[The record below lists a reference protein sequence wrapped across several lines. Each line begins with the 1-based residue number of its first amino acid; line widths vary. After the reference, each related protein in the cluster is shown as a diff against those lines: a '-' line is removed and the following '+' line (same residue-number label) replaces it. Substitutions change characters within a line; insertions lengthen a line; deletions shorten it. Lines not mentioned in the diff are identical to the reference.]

1 MRIANYDIF
10 DKGQRYEPNSQK
22 IREIKYNQHQKGL
35 SMKKKILVLTL
46 FGLVGSLLAA
56 DTGAKEEVIGA
67 AKKLGEKPSY
77 SWKTTVA
84 VPESAQFKPGP
95 TDGKTE
101 KDGFT
106 HVKMSIRDNTAEL
119 VKKGEKVVFTNQ
131 DGDWQTPAD
140 AEGDQ
145 GPGRFM
151 AGMARN
157 FKAPAAQA
165 VELAEA
171 TKELKKNGEVYEGA
185 LTEEGAKNFM
195 RFRRGG
201 GDGPTIN
208 EAKGSAKFWV
218 KDGVLSKYEY
228 KVTGSMNFNGND
240 IDVDRTT
247 TVEIKDVGS
256 TKVEVPEGAKKKL
269 S

>member
-1 MRIANYDIF
+1 
-10 DKGQRYEPNSQK
+10 
-22 IREIKYNQHQKGL
+22 
-35 SMKKKILVLTL
+35 MKKQIVIVALTA
-46 FGLVGSLLAA
+46 FAGSLLAA
-56 DTGAKEEVIGA
+56 DTKDEVINA
-67 AKKLGEKPSY
+67 SKKLGEKSNY
-77 SWKTTVA
+77 SWKTTVV

-95 TDGKTE
+95 TEGKTE

-106 HVKMSIRDNTAEL
+106 CVKMSFGDNTTEM
-119 VKKGEKVVFTNQ
+119 VKKGEKVAFTNR
-131 DGDWQTPAD
+131 DGDWQSPAD
-140 AEGDQ
+140 VENDQ
-145 GPGRFM
+145 GPARFM

-157 FKAPAAQA
+157 FKAPTAQA
-165 VELAEA
+165 AEVAGA
-171 TKELKKNGEVYEGA
+171 TKELKKEGDVYAGD
-185 LTEEGAKNFM
+185 LTEQGAKELM

-201 GDGPTIN
+201 ANGPEIKD
-208 EAKGSAKFWV
+208 AKGSAKFWV
-218 KDGVLSKYEY
+218 KEGVLSKYEY

>member
-1 MRIANYDIF
+1 LGQNFTTAKQHNKTT
-10 DKGQRYEPNSQK
+10 KGD
-22 IREIKYNQHQKGL
+22 
-35 SMKKKILVLTL
+35 SMKKQIVIVALTA
-46 FGLVGSLLAA
+46 FAGSLLAA
-56 DTGAKEEVIGA
+56 ENGGKDEVLSA
-67 AKKLGEKPSY
+67 AKKLAEKPNY

-84 VPESAQFKPGP
+84 VPESAQLKPGP
-95 TDGKTE
+95 TEGKTE

-106 HVKMSIRDNTAEL
+106 HVKMSFRDNTTEL
-119 VKKGEKVVFTNQ
+119 VKKGDKVAFTSP

-140 AEGDQ
+140 AEGEQ

-165 VELAEA
+165 VEVAEA
-171 TKELKKNGEVYEGA
+171 TKELKKEADVYSGD
-185 LTEEGAKNFM
+185 LTEEGAKNLM

-201 GDGPTIN
+201 GGGNAPTVN
-208 EAKGSAKFWV
+208 NAKGSAKFWV
-218 KDGVLSKYEY
+218 KDGVLSKYEF
-228 KVTGSMNFNGND
+228 KVTGSMNFNGSD

-247 TVEIKDVGS
+247 TVEIKDIGG
-256 TKVEVPEGAKKKL
+256 TKVEIPEGAKKKL

>member
-1 MRIANYDIF
+1 
-10 DKGQRYEPNSQK
+10 
-22 IREIKYNQHQKGL
+22 
-35 SMKKKILVLTL
+35 MKKQIVVIALTA
-46 FGLVGSLLAA
+46 FAGSLFAA
-56 DTGAKEEVIGA
+56 DTGGKDEVINA
-67 AKKLGEKPSY
+67 AKKLGEKSNY
-77 SWKTTVA
+77 SWKTTVV

-95 TDGKTE
+95 TEGKTE

-106 HVKMSIRDNTAEL
+106 CVKMSFGGNTTEL
-119 VKKGEKVVFTNQ
+119 VKKGEKVAFTNR

-140 AEGDQ
+140 VENDQ
-145 GPGRFM
+145 GPARFM

-157 FKAPAAQA
+157 FKAPTAQA
-165 VELAEA
+165 AEVAGA
-171 TKELKKNGEVYEGA
+171 TKELKKEGDVYAGD
-185 LTEEGAKNFM
+185 LTEQGAKDLM

-201 GDGPTIN
+201 GNGPEIKD
-208 EAKGSAKFWV
+208 AKGSAKFWV

-240 IDVDRTT
+240 IDVDRAT
-247 TVEIKDVGS
+247 TVEIKDIGS

>member
-1 MRIANYDIF
+1 
-10 DKGQRYEPNSQK
+10 
-22 IREIKYNQHQKGL
+22 
-35 SMKKKILVLTL
+35 MKKQIVIMALTA
-46 FGLVGSLLAA
+46 FTGSLLAA
-56 DTGAKEEVIGA
+56 DTGPKDEVINA
-67 AKKLGEKPSY
+67 AKKLGEKDSY

-95 TDGKTE
+95 TEGKTE

-106 HVKMSIRDNTAEL
+106 CVKMSFGGNTTEL
-119 VKKGEKVVFTNQ
+119 VKKGDKAAFTNQ
-131 DGDWQTPAD
+131 DGEWQTPAD
-140 AEGDQ
+140 VENEQ
-145 GPGRFM
+145 GPARFM

-157 FKAPAAQA
+157 FKAPTAQA
-165 VELAEA
+165 AEVAGA
-171 TKELKKNGEVYEGA
+171 TKELKKDGDVYAGD
-185 LTEEGAKNFM
+185 LTEQGAKELM

-201 GDGPTIN
+201 GGGNGPEIKD
-208 EAKGSAKFWV
+208 AKGSAKFWL

-247 TVEIKDVGS
+247 TVEIKDVGK
-256 TKVEVPEGAKKKL
+256 TKIEVPEGAKKKL

>member
-1 MRIANYDIF
+1 
-10 DKGQRYEPNSQK
+10 
-22 IREIKYNQHQKGL
+22 
-35 SMKKKILVLTL
+35 MKKQLLIMAVVGVT
-46 FGLVGSLLAA
+46 GSLLAA
-56 DTGAKEEVIGA
+56 ESSAKDEVVNA
-67 AKKLGEKPSY
+67 AKKLGEKASY
-77 SWKTTVA
+77 GWKTTVV

-95 TDGKTE
+95 TEGKTE
-101 KDGFT
+101 KDGYT
-106 HVKMSIRDNTAEL
+106 HVKMSFGDNTTEMI
-119 VKKGEKVVFTNQ
+119 KKGEKVTFTNR

-165 VELAEA
+165 VEVAQA
-171 TKELKKNGEVYEGA
+171 AKELKKDSDVYSGD
-185 LTEEGAKNFM
+185 LTEEGAKNLM

-201 GDGPTIN
+201 NDGPTIN
-208 EAKGSAKFWV
+208 DAKGSAKFWV
-218 KDGVLSKYEY
+218 KDGVLTKYEY

-240 IDVDRTT
+240 IDVDRTS

>member
-1 MRIANYDIF
+1 
-10 DKGQRYEPNSQK
+10 
-22 IREIKYNQHQKGL
+22 
-35 SMKKKILVLTL
+35 MKKHILMVILSA
-46 FGLVGSLLAA
+46 FSVSVLAA
-56 DTGAKEEVIGA
+56 EGGAKAEVTNA
-67 AKKLGEKPSY
+67 AKKLGEKPNY
-77 SWKTTVA
+77 SWKTTIV

-95 TDGKTE
+95 TEGKTE

-106 HVKMSIRDNTAEL
+106 HVKMSFRDNTTEL
-119 VKKGEKVVFTNQ
+119 VLKGDKAVFTNP
-131 DGDWQTPAD
+131 DGEWQTPAD

-165 VELAEA
+165 AEIA
-171 TKELKKNGEVYEGA
+171 AGTKELKKDGEMFAGE
-185 LTEEGAKNFM
+185 LTEQTAKTLM

-201 GDGPTIN
+201 TDGPTIN
-208 EAKGSAKFWV
+208 SAKGSAKFWI
-218 KDGVLSKYEY
+218 KDGVISKYEY
-228 KVTGSMNFNGND
+228 KVTGSMTFNGND
-240 IDVDRTT
+240 TDVDRTT
-247 TVEIKDVGS
+247 TVEIKDTGS